1 MAIYVRIIYRAVKY
15 LITCLRTFSIDP
27 IQCLL
32 YNDKLT
38 QWLVGIPN
46 VKINVPIEYLEAL
59 RELLINIILDQSFC
73 IEFSN
78 KQALIILEICLSNLG
93 QSS

>member
-1 MAIYVRIIYRAVKY
+1 MAIYVRIIYRVVKY

-38 QWLVGIPN
+38 QWLVEIPN

-59 RELLINIILDQSFC
+59 RELLINIKSFC